1 MLRRQLLKTT
11 ALAVAGAM
19 AGGLSAPKTA
29 AGQRTA
35 PASATKRP
43 IRIVMGGYSPSSTS
57 FSLAL
62 KRIGDRL
69 KARLGDEV
77 DIKYVYNV
85 LDLGYREDDL
95 NWMVADG
102 VLTLAYQSSGYFTP
116 EVPDLGVAD
125 LPYLFPNV
133 QAARAAIDGRFG
145 LALAATLEAG
155 LNCRVLGYFEAGF
168 SQLSNAL
175 RPVHAPADMKG
186 MRIRVRPSKVQAR
199 TFELFGAEPK
209 AMDLSEF
216 TEALKAG
223 AVDGQENPF
232 ANTVTYGVHKFHRFH
247 TVTNQHYQSRQ
258 VFVHRPSFDAWPRQL
273 KEEMRA
279 AVKDAVSF
287 QRELHVKEESDAMAA
302 IRMER
307 GEILQL
313 TAQEREAFVR
323 AVSPIYGEAR
333 SEYGR
338 DLLGLVGL

>member
-11 ALAVAGAM
+11 ALAAAGAM

-43 IRIVMGGYSPSSTS
+43 IRIVMGGYSPSSTA

-125 LPYLFPNV
+125 LPYLFPDV

-145 LALAATLEAG
+145 LALTATLEAG

-232 ANTVTYGVHKFHRFH
+232 ANTVTYGVHKYHRFH
-247 TVTNQHYQSRQ
+247 TMTNQHYQSRQ

-273 KEEMRA
+273 QEEMRA

-323 AVSPIYGEAR
+323 AVNPIYGEAR
-333 SEYGR
+333 SEYRR